1 MENLV
6 GSVFVEL
13 HKVNINNRASPVK
26 KLNFVL
32 LVEIP
37 RENVILNRRPTK
49 EGMLSPW
56 IFFIQVEEVLKNIL
70 YFLKGGERKSRPFNT
85 IATQVIHG

>member
-26 KLNFVL
+26 KLNFV
-32 LVEIP
+32 
-37 RENVILNRRPTK
+37 NRRPTK

-70 YFLKGGERKSRPFNT
+70 YFLKGVERKSRPFNT